1 MSLPAAIVFDMD
13 GILIETEPIWDN
25 VRRRMAA
32 EDGLSWP
39 EGSTPIMMG
48 LSTREWAE
56 HMTDVIGIPGTWEE
70 VAQRTI
76 DGVADEYTR
85 GGLPVLPGAVEAVR
99 RMAGL
104 APTAI
109 ASSSPRRLVDLV
121 VARLGLGGCLAV
133 TVSTEEVPRG
143 KPYPDGYLRACE
155 LLGVDAQQ
163 SVAVEDSTNGVRSA
177 HAAGMTVVC
186 VPPGFHPPA
195 DHTLQLCAAV
205 LESLDDLTEDLVRS
219 LPPETSESASRMR

>member
-1 MSLPAAIVFDMD
+1 MTLPAAVVFDMD
-13 GILIETEPIWDN
+13 GILIETEPIWDK

-39 EGSTPIMMG
+39 DGSTPIMMG

-76 DGVADEYTR
+76 DGVAGEYAS

-104 APTAI
+104 VPTAI
-109 ASSSPRRLVDLV
+109 ASSSPRRLIDLV
-121 VARLGLGGCLAV
+121 VSRLDLGDALTV
-133 TVSTEEVPRG
+133 TVSTEEVARG
-143 KPYPDGYLRACE
+143 KPFPDGYLRACE
-155 LLGVDAQQ
+155 LLGSDPAR

-177 HAAGMTVVC
+177 FAAGMKVVC

-195 DHTLQLCAAV
+195 EDTLALCAAV
-205 LESLDDLTEDLVRS
+205 LDTLDGLTEELLRS
-219 LPPETSESASRMR
+219 FAS

>member
-1 MSLPAAIVFDMD
+1 VTLPASVVFDMD
-13 GILIETEPIWDN
+13 GILIETEPIWDK

-39 EGSTPIMMG
+39 DSSTPIMMG

-76 DGVADEYTR
+76 DGVAGEYAS
-85 GGLPVLPGAVEAVR
+85 GGLPVLPGAVEAIR

-104 APTAI
+104 VPTAI
-109 ASSSPRRLVDLV
+109 ASSSPRRLIDLV
-121 VARLGLGGCLAV
+121 VARLDLGDALTV

-143 KPYPDGYLRACE
+143 KPFPDGYLRACE
-155 LLGVDAQQ
+155 LLGSDPAR

-177 HAAGMTVVC
+177 FAAGMKVVC

-195 DHTLQLCAAV
+195 EDTLALCAAV
-205 LESLDDLTEDLVRS
+205 VDSLDDLTEELLRS
-219 LPPETSESASRMR
+219 LAP

>member
-1 MSLPAAIVFDMD
+1 MSLPAAVVFDMD
-13 GILIETEPIWDN
+13 GILIETEPIWDK

-39 EGSTPIMMG
+39 DGSTPIMMG

-76 DGVADEYTR
+76 DGVASEYAR
-85 GGLPVLPGAVEAVR
+85 GGLPALPGAVGAVR

-104 APTAI
+104 VPTAI
-109 ASSSPRRLVDLV
+109 ASSSPRRLIDLV
-121 VARLGLGGCLAV
+121 VGRLDLADVLTV

-155 LLGVDAQQ
+155 LLGVDAARA
-163 SVAVEDSTNGVRSA
+163 VAVEDSTNGVLSA
-177 HAAGMTVVC
+177 FAAGMKVVC

-195 DHTLQLCAAV
+195 EDTLALCAAV
-205 LESLDDLTEDLVRS
+205 LDTLDGLTEELLRS
-219 LPPETSESASRMR
+219 FAS

>member
-1 MSLPAAIVFDMD
+1 MTLPASVVFDMD
-13 GILIETEPIWDN
+13 GILIETEPIWDQ
-25 VRRRMAA
+25 VRRGMAT

-39 EGSTPIMMG
+39 DGSTPIMMG

-76 DGVADEYTR
+76 DGVAGEYAS

-104 APTAI
+104 VPTAI
-109 ASSSPRRLVDLV
+109 ASSSPRRLIDLV
-121 VARLGLGGCLAV
+121 VSRLDLGDALTM
-133 TVSTEEVPRG
+133 TVSTEEVARG
-143 KPYPDGYLRACE
+143 KPFPDGYLRACE
-155 LLGVDAQQ
+155 LLGSDPAR

-177 HAAGMTVVC
+177 FAAGMKVVC

-195 DHTLQLCAAV
+195 EDTLALCAAV
-205 LESLDDLTEDLVRS
+205 LDTLDGLTEEFLRS
-219 LPPETSESASRMR
+219 FAS

>member
-1 MSLPAAIVFDMD
+1 MALPAAVVFDMD
-13 GILIETEPIWDN
+13 GILIETEPIWDK

-39 EGSTPIMMG
+39 DGSTPIMMG

-76 DGVADEYTR
+76 DGVAGEYAS

-104 APTAI
+104 VPTAI
-109 ASSSPRRLVDLV
+109 ASSSPRRLIDLV
-121 VARLGLGGCLAV
+121 VSRLDLGDALTV
-133 TVSTEEVPRG
+133 TVSTEEVARG
-143 KPYPDGYLRACE
+143 KPFPDGYLRACE
-155 LLGVDAQQ
+155 LLGSDPAR

-177 HAAGMTVVC
+177 FAAGMKVVC

-195 DHTLQLCAAV
+195 EDTLALCAAV
-205 LESLDDLTEDLVRS
+205 LDSLDDLTEELLHS
-219 LPPETSESASRMR
+219 FAS

>member
-1 MSLPAAIVFDMD
+1 VALPAAVVFDMD
-13 GILIETEPIWDN
+13 GILIESEPIWDK

-39 EGSTPIMMG
+39 DGSTPIMMG

-56 HMTDVIGIPGTWEE
+56 HMTDVIGIPGMWEE

-76 DGVADEYTR
+76 DGVAGEYAS

-104 APTAI
+104 VPTAI
-109 ASSSPRRLVDLV
+109 ASSSPRRLIDLV
-121 VARLGLGGCLAV
+121 VSRLDLGDALTV
-133 TVSTEEVPRG
+133 TVSTEEVARG
-143 KPYPDGYLRACE
+143 KPFPDGYLRACE
-155 LLGVDAQQ
+155 LLGSDPAR

-177 HAAGMTVVC
+177 FAAGMKVVC

-195 DHTLQLCAAV
+195 EDTLALCAAV
-205 LESLDDLTEDLVRS
+205 LDSLDDLTEELLHS
-219 LPPETSESASRMR
+219 FAS

>member
-1 MSLPAAIVFDMD
+1 VALPAAVVFDMD
-13 GILIETEPIWDN
+13 GILIETEPIWDK

-39 EGSTPIMMG
+39 DGSTPIMMG

-76 DGVADEYTR
+76 DGVAGEYAS

-104 APTAI
+104 VPTAI
-109 ASSSPRRLVDLV
+109 ASSSPRRLIDLV
-121 VARLGLGGCLAV
+121 VSRLDLGDALTV
-133 TVSTEEVPRG
+133 TVSTEEVARG
-143 KPYPDGYLRACE
+143 KPFPDGYLRACE
-155 LLGVDAQQ
+155 LLGSDPAR

-177 HAAGMTVVC
+177 FAAGMKVVC

-195 DHTLQLCAAV
+195 EDTLALCAAV
-205 LESLDDLTEDLVRS
+205 LDSLDDLTEELLHS
-219 LPPETSESASRMR
+219 FAS

>member
-1 MSLPAAIVFDMD
+1 MALPAAVVFDMD
-13 GILIETEPIWDN
+13 GILIETEPIWDK

-39 EGSTPIMMG
+39 DGSTPIMMG

-76 DGVADEYTR
+76 DGVAGEYAS

-104 APTAI
+104 VPTAI
-109 ASSSPRRLVDLV
+109 ASSSPRRLIDLV
-121 VARLGLGGCLAV
+121 VARLDLADALTV
-133 TVSTEEVPRG
+133 TVSTEEVARG
-143 KPYPDGYLRACE
+143 KPFPDGYLRACE
-155 LLGVDAQQ
+155 LLGSDPAR

-177 HAAGMTVVC
+177 FAAGMKVVC

-195 DHTLQLCAAV
+195 EDTLALCAAV
-205 LESLDDLTEDLVRS
+205 LDTLDGLTEELLRS
-219 LPPETSESASRMR
+219 FAS

>member
-1 MSLPAAIVFDMD
+1 VVFDMD
-13 GILIETEPIWDN
+13 GILIESEPIWDK

-39 EGSTPIMMG
+39 DGSTPIMMG

-76 DGVADEYTR
+76 DGVAGEYAS

-104 APTAI
+104 VPTAI
-109 ASSSPRRLVDLV
+109 ASSSPRRLIDLV
-121 VARLGLGGCLAV
+121 VSRLDLGDALTV
-133 TVSTEEVPRG
+133 TVSTEEVARG
-143 KPYPDGYLRACE
+143 KPFPDGYLRACE
-155 LLGVDAQQ
+155 LLGSDPAR
-163 SVAVEDSTNGVRSA
+163 SVAVEDSANGVRSA
-177 HAAGMTVVC
+177 FAAGMKVVC

-195 DHTLQLCAAV
+195 EDTLALCAAV
-205 LESLDDLTEDLVRS
+205 LDTLDGLTEELLRS
-219 LPPETSESASRMR
+219 FAS

>member
-1 MSLPAAIVFDMD
+1 MALPAAVVFDMD
-13 GILIETEPIWDN
+13 GILIESEPIWDK

-39 EGSTPIMMG
+39 DGSTPIMMG

-76 DGVADEYTR
+76 DGVAGEYAS

-104 APTAI
+104 VPTAI
-109 ASSSPRRLVDLV
+109 ASSSPRRLIDLV
-121 VARLGLGGCLAV
+121 VSRLDLGDALTV
-133 TVSTEEVPRG
+133 TVSTEEVARG
-143 KPYPDGYLRACE
+143 KPFPDGYLRACE
-155 LLGVDAQQ
+155 LLGSDPAR

-177 HAAGMTVVC
+177 FAAGMKVVC

-195 DHTLQLCAAV
+195 EDTLALCAAV
-205 LESLDDLTEDLVRS
+205 LDSLDDLTEELLHS
-219 LPPETSESASRMR
+219 FAS

>member
-13 GILIETEPIWDN
+13 GILIETEPIWDK

-39 EGSTPIMMG
+39 ESSTPIMMG

-56 HMTDVIGIPGTWEE
+56 HMTDVIGIPGTWDE
-70 VAQRTI
+70 VARRTI
-76 DGVADEYTR
+76 DGVAGEYAS

-109 ASSSPRRLVDLV
+109 ASSSPRRLIDLV
-121 VARLGLGGCLAV
+121 VARLDIGDVLTV

-143 KPYPDGYLRACE
+143 KPYPDGYLKACE
-155 LLGVDAQQ
+155 LMGVDATR

-177 HAAGMTVVC
+177 HAAGMAVVC

-195 DHTLQLCAAV
+195 EDTLQLCGAV
-205 LESLDDLTEDLVRS
+205 LEGLDDLTEDLVRT
-219 LPPETSESASRMR
+219 LAV

>member
-1 MSLPAAIVFDMD
+1 MNWPVAVVFDMD
-13 GILIETEPIWDN
+13 GILIESEPIWDK

-32 EDGLSWP
+32 EDGLPWP
-39 EGSTPIMMG
+39 DSSTSIMMG

-76 DGVADEYTR
+76 DGVAGEYAS
-85 GGLPVLPGAVEAVR
+85 GGLPVLPGALEAVR

-109 ASSSPRRLVDLV
+109 ASSSPRRLIDLV
-121 VARLGLGGCLAV
+121 VARLDLGAVLTV

-143 KPYPDGYLRACE
+143 KPFPDGYLKACE
-155 LLGVDAQQ
+155 LLGVDPAQ

-177 HAAGMTVVC
+177 HAASMTVVC

-195 DHTLQLCAAV
+195 EDTLELCAAV
-205 LESLDDLTEDLVRS
+205 LDSLDDLTEDLVRS
-219 LPPETSESASRMR
+219 LAP

>member
-1 MSLPAAIVFDMD
+1 MILPSAVIFDMD
-13 GILIETEPIWDN
+13 GILIESEPIWDI
-25 VRRRMAA
+25 VRRRLAA

-39 EGSTPIMMG
+39 DSSTPIMMG
-48 LSTREWAE
+48 LSTQEWAE
-56 HMTDVIGIPGTWEE
+56 HMTNVIGFSGSWED

-76 DGVADEYTR
+76 DGVAGEYAS

-109 ASSSPRRLVDLV
+109 ASSSPRRLIDLV
-121 VARLGLGGCLAV
+121 VAHLNLGDLLTA

-143 KPYPDGYLRACE
+143 KPFPDGYLRACE
-155 LLGVDAQQ
+155 LLDVDPSR
-163 SVAVEDSTNGVRSA
+163 SVAVEDSTNGVLSA
-177 HAAGMTVVC
+177 HSAGLAVVC

-195 DHTLQLCAAV
+195 TETLRLCAAV
-205 LESLDDLTEDLVRS
+205 LVTLDELTVDLVRS
-219 LPPETSESASRMR
+219 LGI

>member
-1 MSLPAAIVFDMD
+1 MRIPAAVVFDMD
-13 GILIETEPIWDN
+13 GILIETEPIWDK

-32 EDGLSWP
+32 EDGLPWP
-39 EGSTPIMMG
+39 DSSTPIMMG

-56 HMTDVIGIPGTWEE
+56 HMTDVISIPGTWEE

-76 DGVADEYTR
+76 DGVAGEYAS

-104 APTAI
+104 VPTAI
-109 ASSSPRRLVDLV
+109 ASSSPRRLIDLV
-121 VARLGLGGCLAV
+121 VSRLDLGELLTV

-143 KPYPDGYLRACE
+143 KPFPDGYLKACE
-155 LLGVDAQQ
+155 LLGVDPAQ

-195 DHTLQLCAAV
+195 EDTLALCAAV
-205 LESLDDLTEDLVRS
+205 LGSLDGLTEELLHS
-219 LPPETSESASRMR
+219 FAS

>member
-1 MSLPAAIVFDMD
+1 MSLPAAVVFDMD
-13 GILIETEPIWDN
+13 GILIETEPIWDK
-25 VRRRMAA
+25 VRRGMAA

-39 EGSTPIMMG
+39 ESSTSIMMG
-48 LSTREWAE
+48 LSTREWAD

-70 VAQRTI
+70 VARRTI
-76 DGVADEYTR
+76 DGVAAQYAS

-109 ASSSPRRLVDLV
+109 ASSSPRRLIDLV
-121 VARLGLGGCLAV
+121 VARLDIADVLAV

-143 KPYPDGYLRACE
+143 KPYPDGYLKACE
-155 LLGVDAQQ
+155 LMGVDAAR

-177 HAAGMTVVC
+177 HAAGMAVVC

-195 DHTLQLCAAV
+195 DDTLQLCGAV
-205 LESLDDLTEDLVRS
+205 LEGLDELTEDLVRT
-219 LPPETSESASRMR
+219 LDV